1 MKKRHRND
9 GLQKLCSCRRDRWG
23 ECPHSWHFNLKWAG
37 VHHRFSLD
45 RHLGRRLRGKTEAV
59 AEAEKLRAEI
69 RDGKLRPHNAAVP
82 PTITPGILSVDEFST
97 IYLARALNNRRDDVY
112 RLRRLCNFTFE
123 SGRRFGEKALTA
135 VTEDDLE
142 VFMAHL
148 RAKGLAASTRNH
160 YVQDIRATL
169 RWAVRKGYL
178 TKNPISEDSALK
190 REKGNRRSRR
200 LLGDEEHRLITVAPP
215 WMQWLIVAALETGCR
230 LGELLGLQWRDINEE
245 HGELTVRAENA
256 KDGEVRRIPVSGRLR
271 AILAMVPKH
280 DPAGD
285 LFGPRRFIFGD
296 EIGERRR
303 VTSKAWQTTV
313 LKANGHTPQWSK
325 GTKALL
331 PVSQEAYRRVD
342 LHFHD
347 LRHEAASRWLEAGME
362 LHHIQALLGHA
373 SLSTTAIYL
382 NATGLGLRDAMRR
395 VDARRAEQDQPQ
407 PMPSVERQDVPLVH
421 LYLSGCF
428 SWALDVVVSRVS
440 LIVGGPVLRGYGA
453 TEWADAP
460 CRARAGSERR
470 PWAVAG
476 DCGERR
482 TRRGR
487 REVARG

>member
-23 ECPHSWHFNLKWAG
+23 ECKHSWHFSFQWAG

-45 RHLGRRLRGKTEAV
+45 RHLGRRLRGKTDAV

-69 RDGKLRPHNAAVP
+69 RDGKFRPHNAAAA
-82 PTITPGILSVDEFST
+82 PTIPAGILSVDEFST
-97 IYLARALNNRRDDVY
+97 TYLARALNDRRDDVY
-112 RLRRLCNFTFE
+112 RVRRLCNFTFE

-148 RAKGLAASTRNH
+148 RAKGLAAHTRNH
-160 YVQDIRATL
+160 FVQTL
-169 RWAVRKGYL
+169 KAMFRWAVRKGYL

-200 LLGDEEHRLITVAPP
+200 LLGDEEQRLIATARP
-215 WMQWLIVAALETGCR
+215 WMQWLIVAALETGAR
-230 LGELLGLQWRDINEE
+230 LGELLGLQWRDMDLER
-245 HGELTVRAENA
+245 GEVTIRAENA
-256 KDGEVRRIPVSGRLR
+256 KDGENRRIPVSDRLR
-271 AILAMVPKH
+271 AILAMVPRH

-285 LFGPRRFIFGD
+285 PFGARSFIFGN

-303 VTSKAWQTTV
+303 ATGKAWQTTV
-313 LKANGHTPQWSK
+313 LKANGYTPQWSK
-325 GTKALL
+325 STKSLL
-331 PVSQEAYRRVD
+331 AVSQEAYRRVD

-407 PMPSVERQDVPLVH
+407 PMPTAERQDALVN
-421 LYLSGCF
+421 
-428 SWALDVVVSRVS
+428 
-440 LIVGGPVLRGYGA
+440 
-453 TEWADAP
+453 
-460 CRARAGSERR
+460 
-470 PWAVAG
+470 
-476 DCGERR
+476 
-482 TRRGR
+482 
-487 REVARG
+487 

>member
-9 GLQKLCSCRRDRWG
+9 GLQKLCACRRDRWG
-23 ECPHSWHFNLKWAG
+23 ECPHSWHFNFQWEG
-37 VHHRFSLD
+37 VHYRFSLD
-45 RHLGRRLRGKTEAV
+45 RYLGRRLRGKTEAV

-69 RDGKLRPHNAAVP
+69 RDGKFRPHNAAAA
-82 PTITPGILSVDEFST
+82 PTIPTAVDEFST

-112 RLRRLCNFTFE
+112 RVRRLCNFTFE

-148 RAKGLAASTRNH
+148 RAKGLAKHTSNH
-160 YVQDIRATL
+160 YVQNIKAMF

-200 LLGDEEHRLITVAPP
+200 LLGDEEARLVAVSALWFQRLI
-215 WMQWLIVAALETGCR
+215 IAALETGCR
-230 LGELLGLQWRDINEE
+230 LGELLGLQWRDINDE

-256 KDGEVRRIPVSGRLR
+256 KDGENRRIPISDRLR
-271 AILAMVPKH
+271 AILAMVPKR
-280 DPAGD
+280 DPVGD
-285 LFGPRRFIFGD
+285 PFGARSFIFGN
-296 EIGERRR
+296 EAGERRR
-303 VTSKAWQTTV
+303 VTSRAWQTTV

-325 GTKALL
+325 RTRALL

-347 LRHEAASRWLEAGME
+347 LRHEATSRWLEDGME

-407 PMPSVERQDVPLVH
+407 PMPTTERQDAPLVH
-421 LYLSGCF
+421 
-428 SWALDVVVSRVS
+428 
-440 LIVGGPVLRGYGA
+440 
-453 TEWADAP
+453 
-460 CRARAGSERR
+460 
-470 PWAVAG
+470 
-476 DCGERR
+476 
-482 TRRGR
+482 
-487 REVARG
+487 